1 MRAVKV
7 GCRRVSVAA
16 GRPHRH
22 SLHLIFPVSLLKKPL
37 ILVSNDDGI
46 TAPGIRHLVE
56 TVLALGAEVV
66 VVAPDSPQSGMGHAI
81 TIGSALRLTKNP
93 VFGPAV
99 EAYECSG
106 TPADCVKIAK
116 HYILQDRTPDLV
128 VSGINHGSN
137 SSVNVLYS
145 GTMSA
150 AIEAAIEGLPA
161 IGFSLCEYGPNADF
175 SHVGEWVAQVCRH
188 ALENGIPAGTAL
200 NVNIPKNSAAPIA
213 GLRLARQAR
222 AKWAEKFDRRL
233 DPYQRPYYWLMGT
246 FENLDSGTDTD
257 EWALAHNYV
266 SVVPCQ
272 FDLTAA
278 HGLAHLSQQWA
289 LPLPAPGE
297 AATPP
302 QPIAPEDYGVAN
314 QN

>member
-1 MRAVKV
+1 MTNSR
-7 GCRRVSVAA
+7 
-16 GRPHRH
+16 
-22 SLHLIFPVSLLKKPL
+22 PL

-46 TAPGIRHLVE
+46 TAPGIRSLVE
-56 TVLALGAEVV
+56 IVQALGAEVV

-81 TIGSALRLTKNP
+81 TIGHALRLTKNP
-93 VFGPAV
+93 VFGPDV

-116 HYILQDRTPDLV
+116 HYILRDRTPDLV

-137 SSVNVLYS
+137 ASVNVLYS

-161 IGFSLCEYGPNADF
+161 VGFSLCEYGPQADF
-175 SHVGEWVAQVCRH
+175 SHVAEWVSQICRH
-188 ALENGIPAGTAL
+188 ALEHGIPAGTAL
-200 NVNIPKNSAAPIA
+200 NVNIPKNSATPIA

-222 AKWAEKFDRRL
+222 AKWQEEFDRRL
-233 DPYQRPYYWLMGT
+233 DPYQRPYYWLIGS
-246 FENLDSGTDTD
+246 FVNLDAGTDTD

-278 HGLAHLSQQWA
+278 HGLAQLSATWQ
-289 LPLPAPGE
+289 LPLPEAHE

-302 QPIAPEDYGVAN
+302 QSVPSGDYGPAT
-314 QN
+314 QS

>member
-1 MRAVKV
+1 M
-7 GCRRVSVAA
+7 
-16 GRPHRH
+16 
-22 SLHLIFPVSLLKKPL
+22 KKPL

-56 TVLALGAEVV
+56 IVLALGAEVV
-66 VVAPDSPQSGMGHAI
+66 VVAPDAPQSGMGHAI
-81 TIGSALRLTKNP
+81 TIGHPLRLTKNP
-93 VFGPAV
+93 VFGPDV

-116 HYILQDRTPDLV
+116 HHVLKDRTPDLV

-137 SSVNVLYS
+137 ASVNVLYS

-161 IGFSLCEYGPNADF
+161 VGFSLCEYGPEADF
-175 SHVGEWVAQVCRH
+175 SHVAEWVTQVCHH
-188 ALENGIPAGTAL
+188 ALASGVPAGTAL
-200 NVNIPKNSAAPIA
+200 NVNIPKKSDAPIA

-222 AKWAEKFDRRL
+222 AKWQEEFDQRL
-233 DPYQRPYYWLMGT
+233 DPYQRPYYWLIGS
-246 FENLDSGTDTD
+246 FINLDHGTDTD
-257 EWALAHNYV
+257 EWALANNYV

-278 HGLAHLSQQWA
+278 HGLAHLSAQWQ
-289 LPLPAPGE
+289 LPLPE
-297 AATPP
+297 AAQVEAPP
-302 QPIAPEDYGVAN
+302 QPVPSSDYGPAT
-314 QN
+314 

>member
-1 MRAVKV
+1 MTPTR
-7 GCRRVSVAA
+7 
-16 GRPHRH
+16 
-22 SLHLIFPVSLLKKPL
+22 PL

-66 VVAPDSPQSGMGHAI
+66 VVAPDAPQSGMGHAI
-81 TIGSALRLTKNP
+81 TIGHPLRLSKNP
-93 VFGPAV
+93 IFGPDV

-116 HYILQDRTPDLV
+116 HYVLKDRTPDLV

-137 SSVNVLYS
+137 ASVNVLYS

-161 IGFSLCEYGPNADF
+161 VGFSLCEYGPNADF
-175 SHVGEWVAQVCRH
+175 SHAAEWVSQVCRH
-188 ALENGIPAGTAL
+188 ALEHGIPAGTAL
-200 NVNIPKNSAAPIA
+200 NVNIPKNSDTPIA

-222 AKWAEKFDRRL
+222 AKWQEEFDRRL
-233 DPYQRPYYWLMGT
+233 DPYQRPYYWLIGS
-246 FENLDSGTDTD
+246 FVNLDHGTDTD
-257 EWALAHNYV
+257 EWALANNYV

-272 FDLTAA
+272 FDLTAYT
-278 HGLAHLSQQWA
+278 GLKQLSTAWQ
-289 LPLPAPGE
+289 LPMPV
-297 AATPP
+297 AAEVAAPP
-302 QPIAPEDYGVAN
+302 QPVPSGDYGPASLG
-314 QN
+314 